1 MRRTVG
7 RRINKSNKDRLYTI
21 FAFFIVAPIISIV
34 LAFFLVQNV
43 ILPRLSEEQKA
54 IGTIEE
60 GLGEEIGKDVDLDI
74 DTSIKDNE
82 NMLESETTK
91 EKDEIPDNED
101 EVVKE
106 TIFYGVQ
113 IGNFSSI
120 TNAEA
125 LVKELKEKN
134 INDCYVVNIGES
146 YKVLAGEFHTKDEAY
161 KYLENINKIYEDAF
175 VNTVSD
181 KNKILKPY

>member
-7 RRINKSNKDRLYTI
+7 RKVNKNNKDRLYTI

-43 ILPRLSEEQKA
+43 ILPRLSENQKT
-54 IGTIEE
+54 IDIIEE
-60 GLGEEIGKDVDLDI
+60 GLGEEVGKDVGLDI
-74 DTSIKDNE
+74 NTSINNNE
-82 NMLESETTK
+82 DMLESEPTE
-91 EKDEIPDNED
+91 EKDESPDD
-101 EVVKE
+101 KGGVVEE
-106 TIFYGVQ
+106 TIFYSVQ
-113 IGNFSSI
+113 VGNFSSI

-146 YKVLAGEFHTKDEAY
+146 YKVFAGEFHIKDEAY
-161 KYLENINKIYEDAF
+161 KYLENIRELYEDAF
-175 VNTVSD
+175 VNMVS
-181 KNKILKPY
+181 NKIKP